1 MKPNSFEFYR
11 PENLENALRLL
22 HEKKDDA
29 ILLAGGQSL
38 IPMMNMRLINS
49 KSVIDLSALRELN
62 GVTVKENKIRIG
74 AMTRYFEIK
83 KSEIVNKYCPL
94 LVDAIDYIAHT
105 AVRNRGTL
113 GGTLALSHPS
123 AELPG
128 CLIALNAEVVVQSA
142 LLGERK
148 INVEDFIQGMMSTK
162 LMSDEIITSVE
173 FFQSNNTKHWFGEVS
188 RRQGDF
194 CTAAVAINTEIENKK
209 LKNIRIVLIGVSNKP
224 TRMTELELFM
234 LNGNGPISI
243 ERITSELT
251 EKIEFIDD
259 IYNSANG
266 KKHVSSELLF
276 EGVNNFENKF

>member
-74 AMTRYFEIK
+74 AMTRYVEIK

-94 LVDAIDYIAHT
+94 LVDAIDYIAHS

-188 RRQGDF
+188 RRQGDY
-194 CTAAVAINTEIENKK
+194 CTAAVAINTEKENKK
-209 LKNIRIVLIGVSNKP
+209 LKEQK
-224 TRMTELELFM
+224 
-234 LNGNGPISI
+234 
-243 ERITSELT
+243 
-251 EKIEFIDD
+251 KI
-259 IYNSANG
+259 
-266 KKHVSSELLF
+266 
-276 EGVNNFENKF
+276 

>member
-11 PENLENALRLL
+11 PVNLESALRLL
-22 HEKKDDA
+22 KEKKDDA

-74 AMTRYFEIK
+74 AMTRYVEIK
-83 KSEIVNKYCPL
+83 NSEIVNKYCPL
-94 LVDAIDYIAHT
+94 LVDAIDYIAHS

-148 INVEDFIQGMMSTK
+148 INAEDFIQGMMSTK
-162 LMSDEIITSVE
+162 LMPDEIITSVE

-194 CTAAVAINTEIENKK
+194 CTAAVAINTEKENKK

-224 TRMTELELFM
+224 TRMTGLELFM
-234 LNGNGPISI
+234 LNGDGPISI

-251 EKIEFIDD
+251 KKIEFIDD
-259 IYNSANG
+259 IYNSASG

>member
-11 PENLENALRLL
+11 PVNLESALRLL
-22 HEKKDDA
+22 KEKKDDA

-94 LVDAIDYIAHT
+94 LVDAIDYIAHS

-188 RRQGDF
+188 RRQGDY
-194 CTAAVAINTEIENKK
+194 CTAAVAINTEKENKK

-234 LNGNGPISI
+234 LNGDGPISI

-251 EKIEFIDD
+251 KKIEFIDD
-259 IYNSANG
+259 IYNSASG

-276 EGVNNFENKF
+276 EGVNNF

>member
-11 PENLENALRLL
+11 PVNLESALRLL
-22 HEKKDDA
+22 KEKKDDA

-74 AMTRYFEIK
+74 AMTRYVEIK

-94 LVDAIDYIAHT
+94 LVDAIDYIAHS

-148 INVEDFIQGMMSTK
+148 INAEDFIQGMMSTK
-162 LMSDEIITSVE
+162 LMPDEIITSVE

-209 LKNIRIVLIGVSNKP
+209 LKNIRIVLIGVSDKP

-234 LNGNGPISI
+234 LNGDGPISI
-243 ERITSELT
+243 
-251 EKIEFIDD
+251 
-259 IYNSANG
+259 
-266 KKHVSSELLF
+266 
-276 EGVNNFENKF
+276 

>member
-11 PENLENALRLL
+11 PENLETALKLL

-94 LVDAIDYIAHT
+94 LVDAIDYIAHS

-209 LKNIRIVLIGVSNKP
+209 LKNIRIVLIGVSDKP

-234 LNGNGPISI
+234 LNGDGPISI

-266 KKHVSSELLF
+266 KKHV
-276 EGVNNFENKF
+276 